1 MTLPEKLLL
10 AAVIILTFVIA
21 YTWSSPGGDIQT
33 KWGRTYR
40 KLKKATQLVILEK
53 LKSSSNLSPMLK
65 DALSLVHIIV
75 KCLPS

>member
-40 KLKKATQLVILEK
+40 KLVREDRVI
-53 LKSSSNLSPMLK
+53 
-65 DALSLVHIIV
+65 
-75 KCLPS
+75 